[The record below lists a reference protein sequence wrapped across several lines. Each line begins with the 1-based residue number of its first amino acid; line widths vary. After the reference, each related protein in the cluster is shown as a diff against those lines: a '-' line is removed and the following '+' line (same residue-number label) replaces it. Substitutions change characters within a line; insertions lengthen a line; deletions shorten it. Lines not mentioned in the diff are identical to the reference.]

1 MKKKKKRRQPFLIVL
16 LVIIVLTIGVAIGY
30 LLHDTGK
37 SSPSEKKQSEVV
49 ENGDEKADQLEDMV
63 IDTEYGDLYYPEQW
77 AEYLKTEQKMSNDS
91 LQVFFSAH
99 MGDKDIPMFQVT
111 IGESGDTKVG
121 ELTDDSGT
129 KRAVYMN
136 APELEG
142 LDDLSEAE
150 QHQIYAMQEDLNYVI
165 DHLK

>member
-1 MKKKKKRRQPFLIVL
+1 MVIVL
-16 LVIIVLTIGVAIGY
+16 IIGVAVGY

-37 SSPSEKKQSEVV
+37 SSLSGKKQSEVV
-49 ENGDEKADQLEDMV
+49 ENGDMKDDQLEDMV

-77 AEYLKTEQKMSNDS
+77 EEYLKTEQNMSNDS

-99 MGDKDIPMFQVT
+99 LGDKDFPMFQVT
-111 IGESGDTKVG
+111 IGESEDTKVG

-129 KRAVYMN
+129 KRGVYMN
-136 APELEG
+136 VPELEG